1 MVRDQCSSLNPSE
14 KRNSSLTS
22 RVTSVTTMQMQLRI
36 HSALRSEPEGRVGAH
51 VLRSG
56 LSLFT
61 QRRRQ
66 DLPVRGSKPLDR
78 MKLQSRGPCTRTCSS
93 STPSSSA
100 VQCPFRT
107 ASHPPAASLLP
118 LPPPRRRA
126 PPGGRAIV
134 STLDAVRSRR
144 TSVPGERCV
153 VVLLMRPGQG
163 RASAARGAV
172 GSTSG
177 GDPTDGFDS
186 QGRCQCQRWSGRTN
200 ADGNR

>member
-1 MVRDQCSSLNPSE
+1 MR
-14 KRNSSLTS
+14 
-22 RVTSVTTMQMQLRI
+22 MQLRI

-66 DLPVRGSKPLDR
+66 DLPVRGSNPLDR

-134 STLDAVRSRR
+134 STLCDLAGQVFRESDASSCSLCGPGRGERVPHVALWGVRPVGIRR
-144 TSVPGERCV
+144 TALISR
-153 VVLLMRPGQG
+153 G
-163 RASAARGAV
+163 R
-172 GSTSG
+172 
-177 GDPTDGFDS
+177 
-186 QGRCQCQRWSGRTN
+186 CQRWSGRTN